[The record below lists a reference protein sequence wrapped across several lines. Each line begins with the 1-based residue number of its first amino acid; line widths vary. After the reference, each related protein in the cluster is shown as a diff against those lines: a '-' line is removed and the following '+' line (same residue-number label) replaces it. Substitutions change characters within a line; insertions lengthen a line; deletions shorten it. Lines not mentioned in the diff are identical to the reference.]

1 MLEDTPVH
9 WDKVNTYV
17 RTYPKYSH
25 KALGPV
31 PSQLPVPINGRR
43 LLGRYTCVK
52 IMLRSP
58 PITSYI
64 GIKKNHFVIRSTVM
78 VPRFPTY
85 HVLE

>member
-25 KALGPV
+25 KALGLV

-43 LLGRYTCVK
+43 LLGIPTCVK

-58 PITSYI
+58 PTTSYI
-64 GIKKNHFVIRSTVM
+64 GIKKTISLFDR
-78 VPRFPTY
+78 
-85 HVLE
+85 L